1 MEYFKLVTN
10 LLKMFSF
17 GLLTYNHKI
26 KLKSDSNI
34 CIEGKSGEIRPPSV
48 TISSTDLIVYKS
60 SPSFFLEGSVYSC
73 NSPPF
78 DVYYK
83 ISKPTD
89 ESEYKLLKH
98 FERRTD
104 NIYQFKKSIL
114 LQDFELGE
122 YTITVKAEIVMS
134 IYDSTSLTY
143 AEDVSFIIFTLDNQ
157 EFTYNDGKSFLIVG
171 RLSDRDGYGT
181 YTIYYQIDE
190 YNPVQMNPYILSS
203 AYPITIS
210 EAINFTSELPE
221 SDSHSIKIWASDESN
236 QNTSIK
242 TLNFSFK
249 YNYPVITY

>member
-114 LQDFELGE
+114 LQDLLKM
-122 YTITVKAEIVMS
+122 Y
-134 IYDSTSLTY
+134 
-143 AEDVSFIIFTLDNQ
+143 
-157 EFTYNDGKSFLIVG
+157 
-171 RLSDRDGYGT
+171 RL
-181 YTIYYQIDE
+181 
-190 YNPVQMNPYILSS
+190 LH
-203 AYPITIS
+203 
-210 EAINFTSELPE
+210 
-221 SDSHSIKIWASDESN
+221 SH
-236 QNTSIK
+236 
-242 TLNFSFK
+242 
-249 YNYPVITY
+249 